1 MPPYLLTYPIQLMYP
16 RLKMTADPFACDRRL
31 IEFCTSFLK
40 ESSTYRL
47 ERVEYLSP
55 LRSPYRENNRV
66 YAFHWTPRE
75 GRKMLAIVVLH
86 GLGVQVLLLEK
97 LVCRVLLRWGFDA
110 VLFILPYHLER
121 TPRGARS
128 GSHFFSLDRQ
138 RSFDAFRQAVVDL
151 RCLGDYLSR
160 KGLSLAAWGT
170 SLGGILL
177 NTLMGVDD
185 RYKVG
190 ISISAGGNIN
200 RMVWEGLMGRFV
212 KVFLKSKG
220 VREDHYQESLREF
233 EDFLKR
239 IREKG
244 DIPEPKWEWWL
255 LDPLTYAHLNRPR
268 TILMF
273 NGLLDMIVPRLSAL
287 ELSSALEGA
296 RICWLPAGHFT
307 MVLFTP
313 YMISR
318 GLRLF
323 ERYGVE
329 RRP

>member
-1 MPPYLLTYPIQLMYP
+1 MTCPIQLMYP
-16 RLKMTADPFACDRRL
+16 RAKMTADPFAYDRRMV
-31 IEFCTSFLK
+31 EFRASLLK
-40 ESSTYRL
+40 ESSIYRL

-55 LRSPYRENNRV
+55 LRSPYRENNRA

-86 GLGVQVLLLEK
+86 GLGVRVLLLER
-97 LVCRVLLRWGFDA
+97 LVCRLLLRWGFDA

-121 TPRGARS
+121 TPKGARS
-128 GSHFFSLDRQ
+128 GSHFFSLDGQ
-138 RSFDAFRQAVVDL
+138 RSYNAFRQAVVDL
-151 RCLGDYLSR
+151 RCLGDYLSG
-160 KGLSLAAWGT
+160 KGLSLGAWGT

-255 LDPLTYAHLNRPR
+255 LDPLTHAHLNRPR
-268 TILMF
+268 MVLMF
-273 NGLLDMIVPRLSAL
+273 NGLLDMIIPRLSGL

-296 RICWLPAGHFT
+296 HICWLPAGHFT

-313 YMISR
+313 YIVSR
-318 GLRLF
+318 GLRLL
-323 ERYGVE
+323 ERHGVE